1 MTVLIIGCY
10 FHLYPYQTNIHKTAN
25 GVKHSR
31 GLRVKRIPTGGQTIS
46 PSENGYDK
54 I

>member
-10 FHLYPYQTNIHKTAN
+10 FHLYPYQTHIHKTTN
-25 GVKHSR
+25 GVKRSS

-46 PSENGYDK
+46 LLENGYDK